1 MSLEPVKYFASA
13 LVSASLVI
21 APLPAEAGMM
31 GGISHTRSYTPVTNC
46 KTRPPSPPAYNHN
59 VNIYKP
65 VTINKNIAINK
76 NLNVNNNININKNL
90 NVDNNIN
97 INKNIDDSKN
107 ININKNINDNKNINI
122 NKNIVINNGGSADA
136 SAIASAIAE
145 ASANSS
151 ASASVNFLG
160 GASAM
165 GGGAIYLGGSG
176 IPESPGP
183 FAGGDLGAIAV
194 SVAEHPQQCVYQ
206 DSTVVKAIHA
216 VCVSAN
222 GHEFPA
228 SHMVSET
235 WIDSSYEGEVARCIP
250 GARLKVIIGEVVQS
264 SQGMATSYSDGQILK
279 CGPHEAVRHYK
290 DGLLKCAPEVPV
302 PDCTERTNLRKY
314 GTGDMFFTY
323 RAKVCV
329 QTHQEYPEKESRE
342 IPGHPPH
349 KASSAQAY
357 EDRPTDN

>member
-1 MSLEPVKYFASA
+1 MSLEPVKYFASV
-13 LVSASLVI
+13 LVSATLVV
-21 APLPAEAGMM
+21 APLPAEAGMT
-31 GGISHTRSYTPVTNC
+31 GGMSHVRPVAPVRNC
-46 KTRPPSPPAYNHN
+46 RIGPASHPTYSHN
-59 VNIYKP
+59 INIYKP

-76 NLNVNNNININKNL
+76 NLNVSKNININKNL
-90 NVDNNIN
+90 NVNNNIN

-107 ININKNINDNKNINI
+107 ININKNINDNKNIDI
-122 NKNIVINNGGSADA
+122 NKNIVINKGGSSDA
-136 SAIASAIAE
+136 TAIAAAVAE

-151 ASASVNFLG
+151 ANASINFLG

-165 GGGAIYLGGSG
+165 SGGTVFLGGSG

-194 SVAEHPQQCVYQ
+194 NVAEQPQQCVFQ
-206 DSTVVKAIHA
+206 ESTVVKAIHA

-228 SHMVSET
+228 SHMVSKT

-264 SQGMATSYSDGQILK
+264 SQGMATSYTHGQVLK
-279 CGPHEAVRHYK
+279 CGLHEAVRHYK
-290 DGLLKCAPEVPV
+290 DGMLKCAPEVPV

-323 RAKVCV
+323 HARVCL
-329 QTHQEYPEKESRE
+329 QTHQEYPENESIE
-342 IPGHPPH
+342 PPH
-349 KASSAQAY
+349 
-357 EDRPTDN
+357 RPHKSLHDGTDEQGPADN